1 MAGLASTIS
10 IKVSRNRSLYAGE
23 VKYVVKETVFKLKDE
38 SFSTCLDS
46 RPGHMYSPFYD
57 LRKEPL
63 KADQPRLINRRF
75 RCLQGTF
82 RTVKGTWQI
91 CGQKYSS
98 GLLNHVNSTKHKIY
112 SPTVRGCL

>member
-23 VKYVVKETVFKLKDE
+23 VKYVVKETGFKLKDE

-63 KADQPRLINRRF
+63 RADQPRLINKRF
-75 RCLQGTF
+75 RCLQGTC
-82 RTVKGTWQI
+82 QI

-98 GLLNHVNSTKHKIY
+98 GLLNHVNSTKHKIF